1 VLASIGGERIAL
13 TPDVPTVAELVPEL
27 NVSLWNGLFVR
38 NDTPE
43 DVQQK
48 IIEVARETVM
58 SERAQQ
64 LAQET
69 GALVYWQ
76 DADSVRAQIA
86 SDIETLGNIDA
97 MLGN

>member
-1 VLASIGGERIAL
+1 
-13 TPDVPTVAELVPEL
+13 
-27 NVSLWNGLFVR
+27 
-38 NDTPE
+38 
-43 DVQQK
+43 
-48 IIEVARETVM
+48 M

-86 SDIETLGNIDA
+86 SDIETLGKIDA